1 MSLAPNPLH
10 IPELVEHCIGL
21 LAENLYGRTRR
32 LTLMSCAL
40 VARSWVNAAQSALLR
55 APHIT
60 NHLLLD
66 EDQSERRLVQFHET
80 LHNFPHLTHHVR
92 DLSLDVIVDCLIT
105 QTTLDN
111 ICALPFTHLESVSLL
126 LRKDLEY
133 ESALQQLFSH
143 PTLLRVKLDTT
154 VYNLRFFADVWN
166 RCSPTIRHL
175 ELFAWF
181 SLWHPHWR
189 RDDPTCS
196 VPIQLESLQMAFA
209 RDEGLAYLKDADVY
223 PWALYPFD
231 LSNLKALSIRDQKGV
246 PVERFVKTI
255 RVLDIYDTAGEQAI
269 DLSTFP
275 NLSVLR
281 ISLNESISPTMLST
295 LSTVASSS
303 IRTVIIDLDF
313 YDRSQGYC
321 CSLSKSEYPM
331 LDAMLSTLFVHN
343 PPTIEFEVT
352 VDQNSTHETVM
363 KSFPALRA
371 RDMLRVV
378 RRREDVSDTWWKDL
392 VDSNLSFH

>member
-21 LAENLYGRTRR
+21 LAENLYGSHRR
-32 LTLMSCAL
+32 LALMSCAL

-66 EDQSERRLVQFHET
+66 EDRSERLLVLFHET

-111 ICALPFTHLESVSLL
+111 ICALPFIHLESVSLF
-126 LRKDLEY
+126 LRKDLDY

-143 PTLLRVKLDTT
+143 PTLLRIKLDTP
-154 VYNLRFFADVWN
+154 VSNLLFFAEIWN
-166 RCSPTIRHL
+166 RCSPKIRHL
-175 ELFAWF
+175 ELFARF
-181 SLWHPHWR
+181 NLWHPHWR

-196 VPIQLESLQMAFA
+196 VPIQLESLQMVFE
-209 RDEGLAYLKDADVY
+209 RDEGLAYLRDADVY
-223 PWALYPFD
+223 PWAIYPFD
-231 LSNLKALSIRDQKGV
+231 LSHLKALSIRDQKGV
-246 PVERFVKTI
+246 PLERFVKTI
-255 RVLDIYDTAGEQAI
+255 RVLDVYDTAGEQAI

-281 ISLNESISPTMLST
+281 ISLNESISPMMLST

-303 IRTVIIDLDF
+303 IRTIIIDLNF
-313 YDRSQGYC
+313 YDGIQGYRR
-321 CSLSKSEYPM
+321 SLRKSEYPA
-331 LDAMLSTLFVHN
+331 LDSILSTLPMPN

-352 VDQNSTHETVM
+352 VDGNSTHETVM
-363 KSFPALRA
+363 KSFPALKA
-371 RDMLRVV
+371 RNLLRLV
-378 RRREDVSDTWWKDL
+378 RRREDVSDTWWKDF
-392 VDSNLSFH
+392 VDSV